1 MFKLIGFVK
10 KTLLEGLG
18 AVTDKLCYFIL
29 NVVYPFTIFLLSG
42 QDAAQLEKSCID
54 SEFFFQGEGL
64 GTPNF
69 CAKSLLRRQEAGE
82 NKPV

>member
-29 NVVYPFTIFLLSG
+29 NVVYHYFFAFWVGCCTVRKVLYRFRIFFLGRGFGNTQLLCKESF
-42 QDAAQLEKSCID
+42 K
-54 SEFFFQGEGL
+54 
-64 GTPNF
+64 
-69 CAKSLLRRQEAGE
+69 KAGSR
-82 NKPV
+82 

>member
-29 NVVYPFTIFLLSG
+29 NMISFIFLLSG
-42 QDAAQLEKSCID
+42 
-54 SEFFFQGEGL
+54 
-64 GTPNF
+64 
-69 CAKSLLRRQEAGE
+69 
-82 NKPV
+82 